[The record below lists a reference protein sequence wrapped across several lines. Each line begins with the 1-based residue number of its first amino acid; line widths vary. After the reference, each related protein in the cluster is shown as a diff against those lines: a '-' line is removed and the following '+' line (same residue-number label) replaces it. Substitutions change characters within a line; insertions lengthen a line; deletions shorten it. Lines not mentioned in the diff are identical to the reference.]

1 MSTLHMRR
9 QPLVSRS
16 ASATSIVTMFA
27 QPTQTGTGRP
37 EAAKPGSVTSPGEPP
52 REAFV
57 AVKAQHAN
65 PPGAVTPAGWLTQK
79 THQNPIPA
87 ALMTATGQLAIS
99 RSQ

>member
-1 MSTLHMRR
+1 
-9 QPLVSRS
+9 
-16 ASATSIVTMFA
+16 MFA
-27 QPTQTGTGRP
+27 QRTQTGTGRP